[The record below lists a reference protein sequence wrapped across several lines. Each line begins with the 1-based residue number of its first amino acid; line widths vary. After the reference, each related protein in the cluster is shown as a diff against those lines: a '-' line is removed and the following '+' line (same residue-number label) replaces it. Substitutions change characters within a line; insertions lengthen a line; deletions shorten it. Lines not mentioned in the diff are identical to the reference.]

1 MATLPTCSVRALPE
15 HHQLL
20 RRIGRALATQPD
32 LIEPLTTLIGDVTHD
47 VTHDVTR
54 ADTAV
59 DERFKD
65 VERRHEDLHILL
77 QTLQEHLAR
86 QEKSTLALNAMA
98 ENINDRVKA
107 LERRGDPQAVTQ
119 QHGSVTQP
127 PRKRRSRPKTA

>member
-32 LIEPLTTLIGDVTHD
+32 LIESLTALIGDVAHD

-54 ADTAV
+54 ASTAV

-107 LERRGDPQAVTQ
+107 LEQRADPQAVTQ
-119 QHGSVTQP
+119 QHDTVT
-127 PRKRRSRPKTA
+127 RDKRRSRTQAT

>member
-32 LIEPLTTLIGDVTHD
+32 LIEPLTTLIGD

-119 QHGSVTQP
+119 QHGSVTQS

>member
-32 LIEPLTTLIGDVTHD
+32 LIEPLTTLIGD

-107 LERRGDPQAVTQ
+107 LERRGDLQAVTQ
-119 QHGSVTQP
+119 QHASVTQP